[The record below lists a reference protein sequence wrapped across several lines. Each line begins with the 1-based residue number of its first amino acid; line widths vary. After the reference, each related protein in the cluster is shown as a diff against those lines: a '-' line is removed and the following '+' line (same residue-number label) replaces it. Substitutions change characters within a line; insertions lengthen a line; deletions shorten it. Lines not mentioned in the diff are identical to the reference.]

1 MVHMT
6 CRLYNIYCTDVHSHS
21 ILLITLFMGLCNN
34 YKKIFSSCL
43 YPFTSRY
50 LTLQVSLPLKKIS
63 IFEEKKIPNLFSY
76 RIACI
81 LDLGYDAI

>member
-50 LTLQVSLPLKKIS
+50 LTLQVSLPLKKKS
-63 IFEEKKIPNLFSY
+63 IFEEKENPKSFFLQNSLHSGFG
-76 RIACI
+76 
-81 LDLGYDAI
+81 L